1 MDSESSGSLKMIE
14 RIPNWESALSDYI
27 LSKRDEPFVY
37 GQNDC
42 CMFAAGAMIVITGID
57 PIPEFRGKYKSLTS
71 SIKALKEFGAGDLE
85 KTIDGKLPEIPVGLA
100 RRGDVAFYDGSLG
113 VVMDGYAWFVSDDGL
128 ERIPRSE
135 WTKAWSIGRG

>member
-1 MDSESSGSLKMIE
+1 MIE
-14 RIPNWESALSDYI
+14 RLPNWEQALSDYI

-37 GQNDC
+37 GENDC
-42 CMFAAGAMIVITGID
+42 CMFAAGAMIAITGID
-57 PIPEFRGKYKSLTS
+57 PIPEFRGKYKSLAS
-71 SIKALKEFGAGDLE
+71 SIRMLKELGAGDLE
-85 KTIDGKLPEIPVGLA
+85 KTIDGKLPEIAVGLA
-100 RRGDVAFYDGSLG
+100 QRGDVAFYDGSLG

>member
-1 MDSESSGSLKMIE
+1 MIE
-14 RIPNWESALSDYI
+14 RFPNWESALSDYI

-37 GQNDC
+37 GENDC
-42 CMFAAGAMIVITGID
+42 CMFAAGAMIAMTGVD
-57 PIPEFRGKYKSLTS
+57 PIPEFRGKYNSLAS
-71 SIKALKEFGAGDLE
+71 SVKALKELGAGDLE
-85 KTIDGKLPEIPVGLA
+85 KTIDGKLPEIAVGLA
-100 RRGDVAFYDGSLG
+100 QRGDVALYDGSLG

>member
-1 MDSESSGSLKMIE
+1 MIE

-27 LSKRDEPFVY
+27 ESKRDEPFVY
-37 GQNDC
+37 GVNDC
-42 CMFAAGAMIVITGID
+42 CMFAAGAMIAITGID
-57 PIPEFRGKYKSLTS
+57 PIPEFRDQYNSLAS
-71 SIKALKEFGAGDLE
+71 SVRAIKELGAGDLE

-100 RRGDVAFYDGSLG
+100 QRGDVAFYDGSLG

-135 WTKAWSIGRG
+135 WAKAWSIGHG